1 MKKKSHRFSRRNI
14 LLQKIRATIFPLVLR
29 LAAPVVFVR
38 RRLWPHKVSFCKI
51 SGISTGGQP
60 PFTIL
65 CGVTGQN
72 KSFFMRLAFDN
83 AAHESDLGQVPLREV
98 FRANRDLE
106 KDCSLVV
113 VETNQSHY
121 AWLNTGNW
129 FFIPIWAIGKIELP
143 VAEKFLKS
151 SSVKRDL
158 RAVRQ
163 RGYEYEI
170 VPGEEAFKD
179 FYHNMHVPQI
189 SKNYGDEGMLDSYAE
204 KRSRWEEC
212 DLLLVKK
219 KNQPDRHIAG
229 MLILYDPAEPRLW
242 SLGVRKGHFQN
253 GLMPAL
259 YHFSFQHL
267 MAKGFLRVNT
277 GASRAFLRDG
287 VLKFKRK
294 MSQTITDFTWK
305 GLALKIISFTPATKN
320 FLQNNP
326 FIFQAGGAWH
336 GAVFVDST
344 PSSENLRQIFKSDFH
359 PGLAKLV
366 VYSFAEDASAG
377 PDPIP
382 PELAGQI
389 EIRSA
394 GELLSARPHLP

>member
-1 MKKKSHRFSRRNI
+1 MKKKGHRFNRRKAW
-14 LLQKIRATIFPLVLR
+14 LQKIRATVFPLVLR
-29 LAAPVVFVR
+29 LAAPLVFVR
-38 RRLWPHKVSFCKI
+38 RRLWPHKVSLCKV
-51 SGISTGGQP
+51 SASANDGQP

-65 CGVTGQN
+65 CGATGQS
-72 KSFFMRLAFDN
+72 KSFLLRLAFDN
-83 AAHESDLGQVPLREV
+83 SFQESDLGRVPLRDV

-106 KDCSLVV
+106 KDCSIVM

-129 FFIPIWAIGKIELP
+129 FFIPVWATGKINLP

-151 SSVKRDL
+151 ASVKRDL
-158 RAVRQ
+158 QAVRQ
-163 RGYEYEI
+163 RGYEYE
-170 VPGEEAFKD
+170 VAPDEEAFKD
-179 FYHNMHVPQI
+179 FYHNMHVPHV
-189 SKNYGDEGMLDSYAE
+189 SKTYGNEAIFRSYAE
-204 KRSRWEEC
+204 KRGQMEEC

-219 KNQPDRHIAG
+219 RSQPGRHIAG
-229 MLILYDPAEPRLW
+229 ILIHYEPAEPRLW
-242 SLGVRKGHFQN
+242 SLGVREGHFQN

-267 MAKGFLRVNT
+267 MCEGFFRVNT
-277 GASRAFLRDG
+277 GGSRAFLRDG

-294 MSQTITDFTWK
+294 MSQIITDFSWA
-305 GLALKIISFTPATKN
+305 GFALKITLFTPAAKN

-336 GAVFVDST
+336 GAVFVDSV
-344 PSSENLRQIFKSDFH
+344 PSPESLRQIFKDDFH

-366 VYSFAEDASAG
+366 IFSFAEVTKGGSN
-377 PDPIP
+377 PIP